1 MTTPHNKL
9 RAVAAVLA
17 GGLLLGP
24 AGSAQ
29 RSDIFFDTVEVNVVN
44 VEVVVTDRDGRPV
57 RGLERGDFTLLVDGD
72 EVEISNFFEVA
83 GGRTAGEAEAAPDP
97 GAASLLPRPDT
108 ERLQLVVLVD
118 ERNLNPANRNE
129 IFRNLRDYLATEL
142 LPSDQVLLVR
152 LSDGVEIVQPFTN
165 DPVVLLDTL
174 AELEKRVGRQ
184 MEFDTDYRLLMRQ
197 LQLASTALPDT
208 GAGPESPFAFEA
220 AVTDAQ
226 RLAQQIEVLAE
237 KRLRNVR
244 ATAAAL
250 TEFTESLAG
259 MRGRKAVLYVSD
271 GMPVRAAEALVEAWV
286 GTYETWIQQA
296 GIGQLQRTLNSLI
309 TRSMNFD
316 AASDLRQLV
325 AAANANG
332 VAFYPISAPPR
343 RSRSIISAETRG
355 SSVTGGRGPESLD
368 VTSLESFNLED
379 SLLRLADGTGG
390 VAFTRSVNIG
400 GLLEQMRRDFTHFYS
415 LGFTPAEDD
424 GKRDRP
430 RKIDVRVTAAGLE
443 VRHLKAFEERDPL
456 ERLEDKAR
464 WTLHYGFEDNQLG
477 VRLRPGE
484 PERTGRNRY
493 EVPVMVMIPFERLLL
508 LPQDE
513 LHAAEVTLIV
523 AARDQRGG
531 VSKFQRIDFPIRIP
545 NDRLAAALTGAG
557 AYEMRL
563 QMASGHQ
570 RIAVGVRDHLARVD
584 ATAVVEVDVGAEE
597 SDAAGAQPGS

>member
-244 ATAAAL
+244 ATGRPSPSSPRAWPGCAAARRCC
-250 TEFTESLAG
+250 TSPTAC
-259 MRGRKAVLYVSD
+259 RC
-271 GMPVRAAEALVEAWV
+271 
-286 GTYETWIQQA
+286 
-296 GIGQLQRTLNSLI
+296 
-309 TRSMNFD
+309 
-316 AASDLRQLV
+316 
-325 AAANANG
+325 
-332 VAFYPISAPPR
+332 APPR
-343 RSRSIISAETRG
+343 PWSKPGWAPMRPG
-355 SSVTGGRGPESLD
+355 SSRPASA
-368 VTSLESFNLED
+368 SCSAR
-379 SLLRLADGTGG
+379 S
-390 VAFTRSVNIG
+390 TR
-400 GLLEQMRRDFTHFYS
+400 
-415 LGFTPAEDD
+415 
-424 GKRDRP
+424 
-430 RKIDVRVTAAGLE
+430 
-443 VRHLKAFEERDPL
+443 
-456 ERLEDKAR
+456 
-464 WTLHYGFEDNQLG
+464 
-477 VRLRPGE
+477 
-484 PERTGRNRY
+484 
-493 EVPVMVMIPFERLLL
+493 
-508 LPQDE
+508 
-513 LHAAEVTLIV
+513 
-523 AARDQRGG
+523 
-531 VSKFQRIDFPIRIP
+531 
-545 NDRLAAALTGAG
+545 
-557 AYEMRL
+557 
-563 QMASGHQ
+563 
-570 RIAVGVRDHLARVD
+570 
-584 ATAVVEVDVGAEE
+584 
-597 SDAAGAQPGS
+597 